1 MAGVDIGLGI
11 VQGLQQARD
20 TMLEAATRKEE
31 VAQRK
36 AKADNQFKI
45 DKLEIQKLENE
56 LSPDKLKREN
66 DMLKA
71 EYNLTMGY
79 LDKAK
84 DKLDETGQQAE
95 YEYNVGT
102 QKLEKIEEE
111 KFDLEEELYERY
123 QAGDR
128 SDEVLK
134 GLNMYVTPNK
144 FKDKSENSV
153 QSLLKEFSKQKA
165 GTASA
170 ERTEGGF
177 LGMFQDSSQKEEI
190 EDYLSSDPDASD
202 FDVSAYLN
210 AIGSSSS
217 EFQEWSAQNYPDVYK
232 NAFPSEARM
241 RSKRGASTTS
251 KSYTSEQ
258 EVESAMSS
266 GEIKSGDIIDY
277 NGKQQ
282 KINF

>member
-1 MAGVDIGLGI
+1 MANEGLYIMQGI
-11 VQGLQQARD
+11 TQGLQQARD

-45 DKLEIQKLENE
+45 DTLEIKKLENE
-56 LSPDKLKREN
+56 LSPEKLKMEN

-71 EYNLTMGY
+71 QYTLEKGY
-79 LDKAK
+79 YDKAT
-84 DKLDETGQQAE
+84 DQLNETGQQAE

-102 QKLEKIEEE
+102 RKLEKI
-111 KFDLEEELYERY
+111 KEEEL
-123 QAGDR
+123 G
-128 SDEVLK
+128 K
-134 GLNMYVTPNK
+134 P
-144 FKDKSENSV
+144 ENSV
-153 QSLLKEFSKQKA
+153 QSLLKEFSRQKA
-165 GTASA
+165 GTASE

-190 EDYLSSDPDASD
+190 DDYLSSDPDASD

-241 RSKRGASTTS
+241 RSKRGASTINPEDMFNKIKEENPDMS
-251 KSYTSEQ
+251 KE
-258 EVESAMSS
+258 
-266 GEIKSGDIIDY
+266 EIY
-277 NGKQQ
+277 QQ
-282 KINF
+282 MRKEGI

>member
-1 MAGVDIGLGI
+1 MPGLDIGLGI

-31 VAQRK
+31 VAERK
-36 AKADNQFKI
+36 RKADNQFKI

-56 LSPDKLKREN
+56 LSPEKLKREN

-79 LDKAK
+79 LGKAK

-95 YEYNVGT
+95 YTYNVGT
-102 QKLEKIEEE
+102 RKLEEIEKE
-111 KFDLEEELYERY
+111 KL
-123 QAGDR
+123 G
-128 SDEVLK
+128 K
-134 GLNMYVTPNK
+134 P
-144 FKDKSENSV
+144 ENSV
-153 QSLLKEFSKQKA
+153 QSILKEFSRQKLDS
-165 GTASA
+165 ASE

-177 LGMFQDSSQKEEI
+177 LGLWKDSSQKEAIDE
-190 EDYLSSDPDASD
+190 YLSTDYDASE

-210 AIGSSSS
+210 DIGSSSG
-217 EFQEWSAQNYPDVYK
+217 EFQEWSAQNYSDVYK

-241 RSKRGASTTS
+241 RSKRGVSTTS